1 MPGRS
6 LPWRRLAGPEQG
18 RDAQVS
24 SPSCVLGRQM
34 STDKTTHN
42 LKAEHNALFGDK
54 TEGLGPGHSLSLGS
68 TDGSE
73 EVRGEPG
80 YVGVLQQR
88 PCNHKIKR
96 FLFVKENQ
104 TSLVKEFSPF
114 LCMGRCKSL
123 DSRKSFLS

>member
-1 MPGRS
+1 
-6 LPWRRLAGPEQG
+6 
-18 RDAQVS
+18 
-24 SPSCVLGRQM
+24 M

-114 LCMGRCKSL
+114 LCMGFPGGARG
-123 DSRKSFLS
+123 

>member
-6 LPWRRLAGPEQG
+6 LPRRRLAGPEQG
-18 RDAQVS
+18 RDAQVN

-34 STDKTTHN
+34 STDKTMHN

-54 TEGLGPGHSLSLGS
+54 TEGLSPGHSLSLGS
-68 TDGSE
+68 TDGSK

-88 PCNHKIKR
+88 PFNHKIKR

-114 LCMGRCKSL
+114 LCMG
-123 DSRKSFLS
+123 FPGGAHG